1 MSQNASTP
9 SPPASPRDELL
20 HLIGSPAGRALASRV
35 EVACAM
41 IRPLEISDTEYARAS
56 SWTPPIPISTIL
68 QQVLRPSVFV
78 LQQAVDPSFHRT
90 GYGSFQFPYT
100 TTCIIQS
107 TLRKMMELVHL
118 ISLTDPDYP
127 SYVALWDG
135 ISAVHLIPDEPPVSD
150 RTMGQLEILEYMVEV
165 YGFNGENSTEGRQML
180 AALEHLKRVAT
191 CWAGLLGTRGEYPE
205 FEHSG
210 RMMRRPVFDPGLIVH
225 ALLANLSHK
234 ARTSVDNIPSSN
246 LFFMAT
252 SVGERFAAPR
262 WLSDVDDEFLAYEDQ
277 SPGQRL
283 RESCSELIIP
293 SMDRTDGFFE
303 PRYSMKDLLRFFIR
317 GQIFF
322 VQSTVDPLFHLCSP
336 FRHLAAGDMI
346 DVREALRRIIDQ
358 LTAIHDSRPSFA
370 HMLVAQG
377 TRIHTDELLVPGE
390 SCNMFRILRV
400 LLEEYGF
407 RGDEGVNGE
416 PARSAAKRILDRFET
431 TAKFLRASTAQLAEF
446 PEYNHDG
453 SSTFMPAVNL
463 DGFTDVGALL
473 FPSFLPNQRVI
484 VTAMALRF
492 ALLRNY
498 RRNELPT
505 RHSRTQ
511 FEVFFIDFDTDEE
524 LVRYLRRP
532 EVSKFSLETLAPLRD
547 QVMLIR
553 DRFHGSAPL
562 ARDSSWIRR
571 QTAVYMRSIGYVRQA
586 ICPDSHGSV
595 AKRVPTPSVAS
606 LLYMIRIIRRFG
618 FEGDEI
624 SAVAEYGEHDLM
636 VVYNHAHDTIFAMSI
651 RLADIPPRYATL
663 SEIEKA
669 VSVGQPPISPSLGVR
684 HVVAKDEVGPVNEP
698 TEAPVELVTHNID
711 EA

>member
-1 MSQNASTP
+1 MSVLEDRWGTRTRNSVTAKELHDLRVCVRLIVDHMYYAARLRQN
-9 SPPASPRDELL
+9 EL
-20 HLIGSPAGRALASRV
+20 RANFSRHN
-35 EVACAM
+35 
-41 IRPLEISDTEYARAS
+41 
-56 SWTPPIPISTIL
+56 TPPQATWMFYLIA
-68 QQVLRPSVFV
+68 VLYTRKYCALPVFV

-210 RMMRRPVFDPGLIVH
+210 RMMRRPAFVDMQACTPVFAVEFFDPGLIVH
-225 ALLANLSHK
+225 ALLANLPHK

-262 WLSDVDDEFLAYEDQ
+262 WLSDVDDD
-277 SPGQRL
+277 
-283 RESCSELIIP
+283 ELIIP

-346 DVREALRRIIDQ
+346 EVREALRRIIDQ

-416 PARSAAKRILDRFET
+416 PARSAASASSTGSKPPPNFYGPALPSSRNSQNIIT
-431 TAKFLRASTAQLAEF
+431 TAPARSCLPSTLMVSRTSA
-446 PEYNHDG
+446 H
-453 SSTFMPAVNL
+453 VVL
-463 DGFTDVGALL
+463 DFS

-484 VTAMALRF
+484 VTAMALAF

-586 ICPDSHGSV
+586 ICPDSMDLW
-595 AKRVPTPSVAS
+595 PSG
-606 LLYMIRIIRRFG
+606 YQHR
-618 FEGDEI
+618 DEI

-669 VSVGQPPISPSLGVR
+669 GSVGQPPISPSLSVR

-711 EA
+711 ET

>member
-90 GYGSFQFPYT
+90 GYGSCQFPYS

-165 YGFNGENSTEGRQML
+165 YGFDGENSTEGRQML

-210 RMMRRPVFDPGLIVH
+210 RMMRRPDMQACTPVFAVEFFDPGLIVH
-225 ALLANLSHK
+225 ALLANLPHK

-303 PRYSMKDLLRFFIR
+303 PRYSMKDCFGSLSVAKYSLFNPRLRFTTR
-317 GQIFF
+317 
-322 VQSTVDPLFHLCSP
+322 
-336 FRHLAAGDMI
+336 
-346 DVREALRRIIDQ
+346 
-358 LTAIHDSRPSFA
+358 
-370 HMLVAQG
+370 G

-463 DGFTDVGALL
+463 DGFTD
-473 FPSFLPNQRVI
+473 RVI

-669 VSVGQPPISPSLGVR
+669 GSVGQPPISPSLSVQ

-711 EA
+711 ET

>member
-90 GYGSFQFPYT
+90 GYGSFQFPYS

-165 YGFNGENSTEGRQML
+165 YGFDGENSTEGRQML

-210 RMMRRPVFDPGLIVH
+210 RMMRRPDMQACTPVFAVEFFDPGLIVH
-225 ALLANLSHK
+225 ALLANLPHK

-346 DVREALRRIIDQ
+346 EVREALRRIIDQ

-463 DGFTDVGALL
+463 DGFTDVGAL
-473 FPSFLPNQRVI
+473 
-484 VTAMALRF
+484 
-492 ALLRNY
+492 
-498 RRNELPT
+498 
-505 RHSRTQ
+505 
-511 FEVFFIDFDTDEE
+511 
-524 LVRYLRRP
+524 
-532 EVSKFSLETLAPLRD
+532 SKFSLETLAPLRD

-669 VSVGQPPISPSLGVR
+669 GSVGRPPISPSLSVR

-711 EA
+711 ET